1 MAAADS
7 IDAGRLGIVLGRP
20 RMPTW
25 TDALMAKI
33 RSLKGE
39 FFRNAGVSRGG
50 LVAKTL
56 AAGLICAVADDDG
69 RFKVKVDDFKGEIFT
84 HDPVSVADIDKAL
97 QSLVSEDFVRVYH
110 DHGRAF
116 GAVVNWK
123 SHQPVPPSRY
133 IASVLPAP
141 PNTKQ
146 RRHSPTERK
155 HSKDSASSRAGV
167 GSEGIGRDRKG
178 RDISPTAHSADAETA
193 LVLQSEISVSPAVQ
207 VFRAWVTST
216 GRSGRT
222 VLDDKRQR
230 LIVRALAAYELEDV
244 LDAVDGWRFDAHHR
258 GENDRGRPYNDLGL
272 ILRDPEHIERF
283 RDFKRRPIGL
293 VMPTGKPSMG
303 DFYRDQAAKHAEA
316 GD

>member
-1 MAAADS
+1 
-7 IDAGRLGIVLGRP
+7 
-20 RMPTW
+20 
-25 TDALMAKI
+25 MAKI

-50 LVAKTL
+50 LLTKTL

-69 RFKVKVDDFKGEIFT
+69 RFKAELDDLKGEIFT
-84 HDPVSVADIDKAL
+84 HDAVTVEQVDEGL
-97 QSLVSEDFVRVYH
+97 QMLATEDFIRLYR
-110 DHGRAF
+110 DHGRTF

-141 PNTKQ
+141 PNTKR
-146 RRHSPTERK
+146 RRHSPTNRK
-155 HSKDSASSRAGV
+155 HPKASASSRAGV
-167 GSEGIGRDRKG
+167 GSEGRGREGIGEERKG
-178 RDISPTAHSADAETA
+178 SEISPTAHSAGAETA
-193 LVLQSEISVSPAVQ
+193 LVLQSEVSVSPVVQ
-207 VFRAWVTST
+207 VFRTWVAST
-216 GRSGRT
+216 GRSDRT
-222 VLDDKRQR
+222 LLDPKRQR
-230 LIVRALAAYELEDV
+230 LIVRALAAYELIDV

-283 RDFKRRPIGL
+283 RDFKRRPVAV
-293 VMPTGKPSMG
+293 VMPTGKPSMSA
-303 DFYRDQAAKHAEA
+303 FYRDQAAKHAEA